1 MYLASTL
8 KGLVSKHSGRGHGAC
23 GPKSISDTKSRDE
36 DLVKRAQSGDQG
48 AFNELVGRYRQR
60 VMTLSMR
67 YTGNQADAEDA
78 VQNTFLR
85 AYRALGRFRGDSA
98 FYSWLHRIAIN
109 SAKSVRL
116 LRARD
121 ESVFR
126 PLIGGHEET
135 PQPASGFK
143 EWDTPEGLA
152 LTDEICRAVNEA
164 IESLCEEQRTAIVLR
179 ELHGLSYFD
188 VASSMCCP
196 IGTVRSRVFRAREAI
211 DIQLRQVFA
220 DGLGRA
226 KAKAS
231 NIHAHCP
238 IPAASVRPGGRPR
251 IDHET
256 LVLEQFTLGP
266 V

>member
-1 MYLASTL
+1 M
-8 KGLVSKHSGRGHGAC
+8 
-23 GPKSISDTKSRDE
+23 IE
-36 DLVKRAQSGDQG
+36 QDLVRRAQSGEHG
-48 AFNELVGRYRQR
+48 AFNELVGKYRKR

-109 SAKSVRL
+109 SAKSVRS

-121 ESVFR
+121 ERVFQ
-126 PLIGGHEET
+126 PIIATADET
-135 PQPASGFK
+135 PEPGSVSK

-152 LTDEICRAVNEA
+152 LTDEICRAVNQA
-164 IESLCEEQRTAIVLR
+164 IESLCEDQRTAIMLR
-179 ELHGLSYFD
+179 ELHGLSYID
-188 VASSMCCP
+188 VASSMRCP

-220 DGLGRA
+220 NGLGRA
-226 KAKAS
+226 KANGS
-231 NIHAHCP
+231 NTHALCST
-238 IPAASVRPGGRPR
+238 ACR
-251 IDHET
+251 
-256 LVLEQFTLGP
+256 
-266 V
+266 

>member
-1 MYLASTL
+1 MAMIRQSPGGYCREQLLQSVFDAPTAP
-8 KGLVSKHSGRGHGAC
+8 VRFDFNM
-23 GPKSISDTKSRDE
+23 IDQ
-36 DLVKRAQSGDQG
+36 DLEKRAQSGEQG
-48 AFNELVGRYRQR
+48 AFNELVGKYRQR
-60 VMTLSMR
+60 VTTLSMR

-116 LRARD
+116 LRARG
-121 ESVFR
+121 EGVFR
-126 PLIGGHEET
+126 PLLEGTEGAPE
-135 PQPASGFK
+135 PASELE

-152 LTDEICRAVNEA
+152 LTDEICRAVNKA

-179 ELHGLSYFD
+179 ELHGLSYLD

-220 DGLGRA
+220 DGLGRV
-226 KAKAS
+226 KANAS
-231 NIHAHCP
+231 NTHALCS
-238 IPAASVRPGGRPR
+238 IRAASVPQ
-251 IDHET
+251 
-256 LVLEQFTLGP
+256 VGP
-266 V
+266 VRSECWHATSP